1 MWASGGARVVTDDL
15 YRRGFAVIFFG
26 PLSEVG
32 WRVFRDRAGAQEIG
46 EIRDMNKLFAVCLIA
61 GGLCLPAAE
70 AGAQEVVHVLAA
82 TVRFVN
88 QQNGMIIV
96 STDDGTAGM
105 FKGADVKVQTN
116 LDKSLVA
123 KITLADKFMAAGES
137 SKGDH
142 LIVFYFGGEDDNV
155 RSVFAVTD
163 LGKGPFDKTTGTV
176 TKFDRHAHLL
186 TVKDSTGTEV
196 DFRIGAN
203 TVADTTTGAVEGYK
217 FDPSKGEKVR
227 ITATSGNGGEDALLI
242 VPTT

>member
-1 MWASGGARVVTDDL
+1 
-15 YRRGFAVIFFG
+15 VIFFG

-32 WRVFRDRAGAQEIG
+32 SRVFGDRTGARETR
-46 EIRDMNKLFAVCLIA
+46 EIRAMKRLFAVCAIA
-61 GGLCLPAAE
+61 GGLCLHAAE
-70 AGAQEVVHVLAA
+70 AGAQEVVHVLSA

-96 STDDGTAGM
+96 NTDDGTAGM
-105 FKGADVKVQTN
+105 FKGADAKVQTN
-116 LDKSLVA
+116 LDKSLIA
-123 KITLADKFMAAGES
+123 KITPVEKFVAAGET

-142 LIVFYFGGEDDNV
+142 LIVFFYGDEDNSV
-155 RSVFAVTD
+155 RSVYAVTD
-163 LGKGPFDKTTGTV
+163 LGKGPLDKTTGTV

-203 TVADTTTGAVEGYK
+203 TVADTMTGAVEGYK

-227 ITATSGNGGEDALLI
+227 IIATPGNGGEDALLI

>member
-1 MWASGGARVVTDDL
+1 MRK
-15 YRRGFAVIFFG
+15 F
-26 PLSEVG
+26 
-32 WRVFRDRAGAQEIG
+32 
-46 EIRDMNKLFAVCLIA
+46 FAVCLIA

-70 AGAQEVVHVLAA
+70 AGAQEVVHVLSA

-96 STDDGTAGM
+96 NTDDGTAGM
-105 FKGADVKVQTN
+105 FKGADAKVQTN
-116 LDKSLVA
+116 LDKSLIA
-123 KITLADKFMAAGES
+123 KITPAEKFVATGDT

-142 LIVFYFGGEDDNV
+142 LIVFYFGGDDDV

-163 LGKGPFDKTTGTV
+163 LGKGPIDKTTGTV

-186 TVKDSTGTEV
+186 TVKDSTGTDV

-203 TVADTTTGAVEGYK
+203 SVADTTTGAVEGFK

-227 ITATSGNGGEDALLI
+227 VIATPGNGGEDALLI
-242 VPTT
+242 VPAT